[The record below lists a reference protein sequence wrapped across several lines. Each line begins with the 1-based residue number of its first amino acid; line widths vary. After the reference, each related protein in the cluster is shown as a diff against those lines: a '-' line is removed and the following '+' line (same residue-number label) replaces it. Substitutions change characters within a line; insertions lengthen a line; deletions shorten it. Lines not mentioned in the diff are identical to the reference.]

1 MEAIFTNPEQKRLF
15 TRVVSE
21 IGAIGY
27 QPEYLLRDYSFKDW
41 FVQGTPERRVP
52 LAAFG
57 RRPFSYDSACLAVL
71 VSNGK
76 SGRRLVTDFR
86 ALGAPIAFEVG
97 QDRISV
103 WKVGRDV
110 AATEKRDEAAQKD
123 IGALFRKYKQEL
135 DAEEILRAKNIPF
148 ELGPRQL
155 DFFDLGLIPA
165 LESHIRKKLDRLI
178 PDTLSLSKNVYQ
190 KKTGQV
196 PDTDKL
202 FRLVFQVIAGKVLHD
217 RKELN
222 FDSVS
227 GVSDTGKLLEMVGEI
242 YGGKQLS
249 IIEDRDT
256 QETIVSRI
264 WTQFDFS
271 NLSVEVLAYIY
282 ENTLVDPETRDR
294 LGIHSTPY
302 NIARYIVHRLPIED
316 IPRDQLRIVE
326 PCSGHGIFLVAILQ
340 RLRELL
346 GNTMTPQ
353 ERHNYFVKVLS
364 GYEKDQFAVEVNR
377 LCLMLADLPNHND
390 WRLYKED
397 VFTSEKFT
405 SELKRAR
412 IVLCNPPFEKFK
424 GEDYA
429 SYKNLRYRHKP
440 IELLNR
446 VLDNIHPDGMLG
458 FVLPQKFLDGR
469 AYRVIRKRLFERFE
483 EFDLVSLP
491 DRVFHVSQHE
501 TALLIAK
508 KPVGHHK
515 SKTTFTFVKE
525 SDRHRFLNTYS
536 YTWQAQEYKTRLEA
550 EATIAIYP
558 LRNIW
563 ERLSHFSKLRDIATV
578 HRGIELSYPDQKIKK
593 TQTIS
598 YSVNKQPGFKKGYC
612 LAEQRTEVFL
622 PPFAGYLGL
631 EKGKLKWSDILRY
644 QWEKPKVFL
653 NAHRTSR
660 GAWRYAAFIEREG
673 NISSKNFIAL
683 WPNKPNVSPEYLAA
697 VLNGP
702 LANAFVAAHERGK
715 HNLVKTIKNIPVPK
729 LSDYDKETIARLVCE
744 YMARVE
750 GGVLVDDTIL
760 RDILLRI
767 DALILKG
774 YNLPPRLERE
784 LLDYFRDES
793 RPTPFE
799 FNRYLPESFTAYIP
813 LWMYMSSDF
822 MNCRAPNLL
831 NQIPQ
836 IKDPALVKVLEE
848 VE

>member
-1 MEAIFTNPEQKRLF
+1 MEPVFTNPEQKRLF

-41 FVQGTPERRVP
+41 FVQGTPERCVP

-57 RRPFSYDSACLAVL
+57 RKPFSYDSACLAVV

-76 SGRRLVTDFR
+76 SGRGLVTDVR

-110 AATEKRDEAAQKD
+110 ASTEKRDEVAQKD
-123 IGALFRKYKQEL
+123 IGVLFGKYKQEL

-178 PDTLSLSKNVYQ
+178 PDTLSESRSVYE
-190 KKTGQV
+190 KKTGRV
-196 PDTDKL
+196 PDTGKL
-202 FRLVFQVIAGKVLHD
+202 FRLVFQVLAGKVLHD

-222 FDSVS
+222 FDSMS
-227 GVSDTGKLLEMVGEI
+227 GVSDREKLLKMVGEI
-242 YGGKQLS
+242 YREQQLS
-249 IIEDRDT
+249 IIEDRGT
-256 QETIVSRI
+256 QELVFSKI
-264 WTQFDFS
+264 WSEFDFS
-271 NLSVEVLAYIY
+271 NLSVEVLACIS
-282 ENTLVDPETRDR
+282 EKTLVDEDTREE
-294 LGIHSTPY
+294 LGIHSTPSS
-302 NIARYIVHRLPIED
+302 IARYIVHHLPIED
-316 IPRDQLRIVE
+316 IPENERRVVE
-326 PCSGHGIFLVAILQ
+326 PCCGHSIFLVVALQ

-346 GNTMTPQ
+346 PDTMTGE
-353 ERHNYFVKVLS
+353 ERHQYFVKMLS
-364 GYEKDQFAVEVNR
+364 GFEIDAFALEVGK

-390 WRLYKED
+390 WRLHNDD

-491 DRVFHVSQHE
+491 DRVFHISQHE

-508 KPVGHHK
+508 KPVRHHK

-525 SDRHRFLNTYS
+525 SDRQRFLDTYS
-536 YTWQAQEYKTRLEA
+536 YTWQAQEQKTPPQA
-550 EATIAIYP
+550 EDTIAVYP

-563 ERLSHFSKLRDIATV
+563 ERLSHFSKLRDITTI
-578 HRGIELSYPDQKIKK
+578 HRGIELSYPDPQIQTSQKIH
-593 TQTIS
+593 
-598 YSVNKQPGFKKGYC
+598 YSSSRQPRSRKGYC
-612 LAEQRTEVFL
+612 LAEETIKVFL
-622 PPFAGYLGL
+622 PPSAGYLVL
-631 EKGKLKWSDILRY
+631 EEGRLKWDDILRY
-644 QWEKPKVFL
+644 PWERPKVLL

-660 GAWRYAAFIEREG
+660 GVWRYAAFIDKEG
-673 NISSKNFIAL
+673 IISLKNFVAI
-683 WPNKPNVSPEYLAA
+683 WPNKLNASPEYLAA
-697 VLNGP
+697 ILNSP
-702 LANAFVAAHERGK
+702 LANAFVAAHERGRD
-715 HNLVKTIKNIPVPK
+715 NRVKTIRNIPVPE
-729 LSDYDKETIARLVCE
+729 LSYYDKQSIARLVCD
-744 YMARVE
+744 YMTKVE
-750 GGVLVDDTIL
+750 EKVLRDDRIL
-760 RDILLRI
+760 RDILFRI

-774 YNLPPRLERE
+774 YNLPPQLERE
-784 LLDYFRDES
+784 LLDYFRDEP

-799 FNRYLPESFTAYIP
+799 FKEYIPESFTACIP
-813 LWMYMSSDF
+813 LLMYISPDF
-822 MNCRAPNLL
+822 RQCTAENLL
-831 NQIPQ
+831 KQVPRIT
-836 IKDPALVKVLEE
+836 DPVLVKVLQE